1 MSLKDHK
8 SQSQYTKTVIFVY
21 KITKF
26 QSAIFNEHLQ
36 HPRHCARDRAKNQTD
51 IILIIR
57 KSYFEIIEIVLKK
70 RNEVLQAVWQEKL
83 IQSGMS
89 PFR

>member
-1 MSLKDHK
+1 MSIFCHNLIKIK
-8 SQSQYTKTVIFVY
+8 VSIFSCKFFSQQ
-21 KITKF
+21 
-26 QSAIFNEHLQ
+26 IFNEHLQ